1 MTTKVEYQR
10 AVDDLTPL
18 DIDQELDII
27 KSYVAYLEQSL
38 ESLEKE
44 LDYLEQGVYNG
55 NMKRKKQ
62 SWDDER

>member
-27 KSYVAYLEQSL
+27 ESYVAYLEQSL

-44 LDYLEQGVYNG
+44 LDYLEQSVYNG
-55 NMKRKKQ
+55 NMKRKKP